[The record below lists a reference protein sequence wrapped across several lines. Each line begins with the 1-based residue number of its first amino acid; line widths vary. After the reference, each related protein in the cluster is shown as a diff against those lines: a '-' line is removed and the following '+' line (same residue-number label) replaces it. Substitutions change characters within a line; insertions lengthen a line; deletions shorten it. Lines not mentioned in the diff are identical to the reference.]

1 MPFARE
7 VPVEEL
13 FAALGGRDF
22 RKKLFAVLVGHIDDS
37 GSAKTHLLT
46 LSCVVGHGGMWWWI
60 EQAWLQVLQ
69 KKNAELKIQ
78 GRKQLSR
85 YHAADCSNL
94 KKEFADWTIPEQI
107 AFTEQLIDRVFRR
120 HPMWITSYTLDL
132 RDLVAH
138 FPEAK
143 ENPYGLAHVL
153 LLHHIMKFIADTVLA
168 DKRYIE
174 DRILLIHDRSDYDAV
189 LLDAFNQMKKDEKL
203 VNHERFTAIV
213 PMGWEDCVPLQ
224 PADLLAYGNFRTV
237 AAGHRMRKDLRL
249 IVDLDSFGGR
259 GVFLTKEAFKEIR
272 GKQDEESLK
281 ALFEIARIRP
291 LREVGS
297 EPTQSATQRDQ
308 REIRGGEARKRK
320 KEKSQR
326 QN

>member
-7 VPVEEL
+7 IPVKEL

-22 RKKLFAVLVGHIDDS
+22 EKKLFAMLVGHIDDS

-46 LSCVVGHGGMWWWI
+46 LSCVVSHGGMWWWI
-60 EQAWLQVLQ
+60 EQAWLEVLR
-69 KKNAELKIQ
+69 KKNEELKAQ

-85 YHAADCSNL
+85 YHASDCSNL
-94 KKEFADWTIPEQI
+94 KKEFEDWTIPEQI
-107 AFTEQLIDRVFRR
+107 AFTEQFIKKVFR
-120 HPMWITSYTLDL
+120 HPMWLTSYTLDL

-143 ENPYGLAHVL
+143 EDPYSLAHVL

-168 DKRYIE
+168 DERYLE

-189 LLDAFNQMKKDEKL
+189 LLDAFNQMKNDETL
-203 VNHERFTAIV
+203 VHHERFTTIA

-224 PADLLAYGNFRTV
+224 PADMLAYGNFRTV
-237 AAGHRMRKDLRL
+237 ANGQKMRKDFEL
-249 IVDLDSFGGR
+249 IVNLDSFGGR
-259 GVFLTKEAFKEIR
+259 GVFLKREAFSEIR
-272 GKQDEESLK
+272 KRHDEESLK

-291 LREVGS
+291 LRETGGKSHAGS
-297 EPTQSATQRDQ
+297 AQRDQ
-308 REIRGGEARKRK
+308 GEVRSGEKGKSR
-320 KEKSQR
+320 KEKTKEG
-326 QN
+326 